1 MRVTKIRGILML
13 GAMLSGLS
21 GPAGAA
27 TSTEK
32 VKEIV
37 KDTAEAVKDAAK
49 AAKDTA
55 EKLGSKVHPV
65 KESDHQSEGVRGE
78 VDIDKSKRVFTYG
91 EGKLVYPNGR
101 PESGPSNPH
110 NKPGPQIGGG
120 IGIRF

>member
-1 MRVTKIRGILML
+1 ML
-13 GAMLSGLS
+13 GAMLSGFS
-21 GPAGAA
+21 RPGRCRDEH
-27 TSTEK
+27 EK

-78 VDIDKSKRVFTYG
+78 VDIDKSKLFHGTERASSSIPTGDPRAVR
-91 EGKLVYPNGR
+91 L
-101 PESGPSNPH
+101 NPH